1 MDANHKKELLNKIVL
16 NYENEIRNAS
26 LVVARNIKEDIFNY
40 LSKDIKTADTP
51 SIIFTAGAPA
61 CGKSETVK
69 YILEKRPRTLHI
81 DPDEF
86 RELFPYYLGSN
97 ADNYQRSCTH
107 IMSYCFKQAI
117 RGKFDVI
124 HDTNFAHVTT
134 AIDNVREALK
144 KKYLVQ
150 IYYVYMDPRLAWKH
164 AKQRERKIRP
174 EVFCRNFALVRD
186 TIKAVLSHPEIKGKQ
201 ICCHAFVYEEIA
213 GLAGL
218 SRTIHENVTAE
229 SLDAVIP
236 FGYSTTDLA
245 KIAV

>member
-1 MDANHKKELLNKIVL
+1 MDENHKKELLNKIAKD
-16 NYENEIRNAS
+16 YEKFIGKAS
-26 LVVARNIKEDIFNY
+26 LRVARHIKTDVFNY
-40 LSKDIKTADTP
+40 LSMDIKAAESP
-51 SIIFTAGAPA
+51 SVIFTAGAPA

-69 YILEKRPRTLHI
+69 YILEKRPRTVHI

-86 RELFPYYLGSN
+86 RGLFPYYLGSN
-97 ADNYQRSCTH
+97 AENYQKSCTH
-107 IMSYCFKQAI
+107 IMSYCFKQAL
-117 RGKFDVI
+117 RGKFDLI
-124 HDTNFAHVTT
+124 HDTNFAHVDT

-164 AKQRERKIRP
+164 AMQRDRKILP
-174 EVFCRNFALVRD
+174 EVFCRNFGLVRE

-201 ICCHAFVYEEIA
+201 ICCHAFVYEEIPGQA
-213 GLAGL
+213 GF
-218 SRTIHENVTAE
+218 SRTFLENVTAE
-229 SLDAVIP
+229 TLDTVVP